1 MLIQKNTVRNCE
13 QNWKKWRCY
22 PIFGDIHFPHEVLR
36 LCHEKTGFNAKWV
49 TNWPTIVRDVDN
61 YWHSKV
67 RIDATKIWWHLIT
80 SDNMSKTILIYP
92 DISWYIWAKW
102 LFHLQKQPQICSIF
116 KFAKPRYFRPSDI
129 QGAEAS
135 LRAAAKVV
143 PSPWS
148 NIFSSASICL
158 EIFPSMACRNH
169 GLFHEIILAYF
180 SHLRW
185 LMTF

>member
-1 MLIQKNTVRNCE
+1 MLIPKNTVRNCE

-92 DISWYIWAKW
+92 DI
-102 LFHLQKQPQICSIF
+102 FGQNDCSIF
-116 KFAKPRYFRPSDI
+116 KNNPRF
-129 QGAEAS
+129 
-135 LRAAAKVV
+135 V
-143 PSPWS
+143 PSS
-148 NIFSSASICL
+148 NLPSPGTFGRRISKVLRPHWELRPRSFPLHGPTSSVPHQSAWRSSPAWPVGTMD
-158 EIFPSMACRNH
+158 FFMRS
-169 GLFHEIILAYF
+169 F
-180 SHLRW
+180 
-185 LMTF
+185 